1 MKWGIYLVC
10 WIYTIRQVKHRFIY
24 MSAMANAISPVPQG
38 LSIKEKEA
46 LGWTDD
52 STLKTI
58 TEPREYK
65 VKLSGTATG
74 TDDCIGYK
82 AGIRN

>member
-1 MKWGIYLVC
+1 MGHIFGLLDLYNSSGQTPV
-10 WIYTIRQVKHRFIY
+10 YF

-46 LGWTDD
+46 LGWTDH

-58 TEPREYK
+58 TEPGEYK
-65 VKLSGTATG
+65 VKLSGTLPVLTTVSDIKQAF
-74 TDDCIGYK
+74 
-82 AGIRN
+82 RN